1 MRIFPFHLPLILVSA
16 LLFAGCGAKEDS
28 PSVAPGSEAAA
39 SATPPPVAPPDPVD
53 MSRFIAAFAQAE
65 PAIKL
70 YADETVAV
78 IRARA
83 FRDAAEQLQKLGRN
97 PKLNAEQRQATQE
110 LLGRLGGA
118 GALR

>member
-1 MRIFPFHLPLILVSA
+1 MRNPLLHIPLMLITVS
-16 LLFAGCGAKEDS
+16 LFTGCGAKEDH
-28 PSVAPGSEAAA
+28 PSAAPGSEAAT

-53 MSRFIAAFAQAE
+53 LSRFIAAFAQAD

-110 LLGRLGGA
+110 LLGRLGA
-118 GALR
+118 TGALR